1 MALAALISAYHEA
14 GEAGLLRAVLPVAG
28 RTVIERQ
35 ARLAAAAGATRI
47 LILVERMPAELGAAI
62 ERLRR
67 DDLPVQIAREAGDA
81 AEAVDAADR
90 LLLIGDGAIVDDGQ
104 LRKLAAGEGH
114 AVLTVA
120 DGAYGELYERIDG
133 QSRWGG
139 AAAIDGALLRATVAM
154 LRDWDL
160 QSTLLRRALQ
170 GGARHLAA
178 DGPVAILDRSADA
191 VALESRILANALE
204 TRGGWIDY
212 LLAPLERAAAGLLVG
227 TTASPVA
234 VGASGAALTGL
245 GAGAFAMGW
254 NWTGLIAMLL
264 ATPLEGVALRLSRAR
279 LQGDARRSW
288 WRALLPALAGGGLV
302 ALGLSLAAPFG
313 WGMTLLAFITIAC
326 LLALEIEARG
336 REITGRWLLAEPK
349 GMTWLMLPF
358 AGFGAW
364 QAGLA
369 ALFAYAAGSFF
380 WAQRQAHR
388 PAHRKET
395 GGTED

>member
-14 GEAGLLRAVLPVAG
+14 GEAGLLRAVLPIAG

-47 LILVERMPAELGAAI
+47 IILVECMPAELSAAI

-67 DDLPVQIAREAGDA
+67 DRVPVQIAREAADA
-81 AEAVDAADR
+81 AEAIDAADR

-104 LRKLAAGEGH
+104 LRRLAAGEGH

-170 GGARHLAA
+170 GGARQLAA
-178 DGPVAILDRSADA
+178 DTPVAILDRTSDSA
-191 VALESRILANALE
+191 ALESRILANALE

-212 LLAPLERAAAGLLVG
+212 LLGPLERA
-227 TTASPVA
+227 
-234 VGASGAALTGL
+234 
-245 GAGAFAMGW
+245 M
-254 NWTGLIAMLL
+254 I
-264 ATPLEGVALRLSRAR
+264 
-279 LQGDARRSW
+279 D
-288 WRALLPALAGGGLV
+288 LPMP
-302 ALGLSLAAPFG
+302 S
-313 WGMTLLAFITIAC
+313 
-326 LLALEIEARG
+326 
-336 REITGRWLLAEPK
+336 
-349 GMTWLMLPF
+349 
-358 AGFGAW
+358 
-364 QAGLA
+364 
-369 ALFAYAAGSFF
+369 
-380 WAQRQAHR
+380 
-388 PAHRKET
+388 
-395 GGTED
+395 